1 MIIVFGVFLVAHG
14 LVFVMYAAHAMR
26 LLEVKP
32 GFTWP
37 DASWALSGLI
47 GDPAVR
53 WAVVGVF
60 LLVAIGFTVA
70 GIALMS
76 REAWWEVLAAA
87 MAALSTLMI
96 VLAWNG
102 RMHELSEQGLI
113 AVIINVAVVVS
124 ALVLHWPSIQ
134 R

>member
-1 MIIVFGVFLVAHG
+1 MIILFGVFLIAHG
-14 LVFVMYAAHAMR
+14 LVFAMYAAHAMG
-26 LLEVKP
+26 LFEVKP
-32 GFTWP
+32 GLTWP

-53 WAVVGVF
+53 WVVVVVF
-60 LLVAIGFTVA
+60 ALVTAGFAVA

-76 REAWWEVLAAA
+76 RQAWWEVLAAA
-87 MAALSTLMI
+87 MAAASTLMI

-124 ALVLHWPSIQ
+124 ALVLHWPNIQ